1 MNRWMIGE
9 LKMNALNRCP
19 YYDKCKSKGLKCDT
33 CKHNPG
39 EKDYYEPD
47 RPFDY
52 PYPSPYRTPWG
63 EPGGPNTYPRPPK
76 PQKFWIQNGDMWKQC
91 DINGHIVKGKAAKDF
106 YKNSKFVSKRK

>member
-1 MNRWMIGE
+1 MD
-9 LKMNALNRCP
+9 LYKKCP
-19 YYDKCKSKGLKCDT
+19 YYNKCKSKGIRCDT

-39 EKDYYEPD
+39 DKDYYEPD

-52 PYPSPYRTPWG
+52 PNYWTPYRTPYLG
-63 EPGGPNTYPRPPK
+63 PEPDTTTPRPK